1 MTISMGEETKRAAVP
16 PIVARILTAR
26 GIEETEMHQFLYPDY
41 ERDVH
46 DPFLLTDMDRAVK
59 RIALAAKSGEKV
71 TIYGDYDID
80 GITASA
86 LMIEGLATLG
96 IQAESYIP
104 DRFSEGYG
112 INREALET
120 LQNGGT
126 SLVISVDCGITSVD
140 EARWASE
147 HGLDLIITDHHDVP
161 PIIPEAVAVV
171 NPKRPDD
178 PYPFKDLAG
187 VGVAFKVIQ
196 ALQRSLGKPE
206 VGQEKWLL
214 DLVALGTVCDVVTLV
229 GENRALVSFG
239 LRVIRLGRRIGIGAL
254 ANVGGADV
262 SSIGAYHLGYV
273 LGPRMNAAG
282 RLEHAG
288 RSLELMRTSDPARA
302 HEIADELNSLNL
314 KRRADQEAIFAMADK
329 MAEEYIND
337 PVLVLA
343 HAEWSH
349 GVVGIVASKIAD
361 KWQKPV
367 LIAQI
372 LGDSTKGSARSAGG
386 FNMIRALRAQSE
398 LLTKFGGH
406 AFAAGFT
413 LSSSRL
419 DELRERLNAY
429 LKTQV
434 SQSRADEAVTGELTL
449 EDLSDVNMALLEDL
463 EMLEPHGNGNPRPNF
478 QIGDLRAEMVSR
490 VGTDGKHLKLRV
502 VDRATRSLDG
512 IGFGLGPQHLNLKV
526 GQGLTLTG
534 SLNKNE
540 YLGRSSVQLVI
551 GEINYEQI

>member
-1 MTISMGEETKRAAVP
+1 MN
-16 PIVARILTAR
+16 
-26 GIEETEMHQFLYPDY
+26 QFLYPVY
-41 ERDVH
+41 ERDIH
-46 DPFLLTDMDRAVK
+46 DPFLLTDMEKAVN
-59 RIALAAKSGEKV
+59 RIALAAERGEKV
-71 TIYGDYDID
+71 SVYGDYDID

-86 LMIEGLATLG
+86 LMIEGLAALG
-96 IQAESYIP
+96 IKAESYIP

-112 INREALET
+112 INQEALET

-126 SLVISVDCGITSVD
+126 SLVISVDCGITSVE
-140 EARWASE
+140 EARWATE

-161 PIIPEAVAVV
+161 PIIPKAVAVI

-178 PYPFKDLAG
+178 RYPFKDLAG

-206 VGQEKWLL
+206 QGQEKWLL

-239 LRVIRLGRRIGIGAL
+239 LRVMQRGRRIGIGAL
-254 ANVGGADV
+254 ADVGGVDASAV
-262 SSIGAYHLGYV
+262 SAYHLGYV

-282 RLEHAG
+282 RLEHAD

-302 HEIADELNSLNL
+302 REIAGELNALNL
-314 KRRADQEAIFAMADK
+314 KRRADQEAIFALADK
-329 MAEEYIND
+329 MAEEYVND

-343 HAEWSH
+343 DAGWSH

-361 KWQKPV
+361 KWHKPV

-386 FNMIRALRAQSE
+386 FNMIGALRAQSD

-413 LSSSRL
+413 LPTSQL
-419 DELRERLNAY
+419 GDLRQRLNAY
-429 LKTQV
+429 HTAHA
-434 SQSRADEAVTGELTL
+434 SQAAPDAAVTSELTL
-449 EDLSDVNMALLEDL
+449 DDLSEVNLDLLTEL
-463 EMLEPHGNGNPRPNF
+463 EMLEPHGNGNPRPKF
-478 QIGDLRAEMVSR
+478 QILGVNAEMVSR
-490 VGTDGKHLKLRV
+490 VGADGKHLKLRV
-502 VDRATRSLDG
+502 VDRSAKSLDG
-512 IGFGLGPQHLNLKV
+512 IGFGLGPQHVGLKV